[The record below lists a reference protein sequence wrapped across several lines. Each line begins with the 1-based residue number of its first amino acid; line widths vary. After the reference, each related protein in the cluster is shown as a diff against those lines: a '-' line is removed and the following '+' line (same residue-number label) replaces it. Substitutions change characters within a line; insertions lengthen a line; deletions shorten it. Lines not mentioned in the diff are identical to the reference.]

1 MSTKQYRVRLVRPI
15 FQAAIVEVEASDEE
29 QAMLEALGQA
39 ESISEKDWQ
48 GAFDPGSYFYDAQF
62 VEDAEDSTDDYIFS
76 GIDEDRKYLLLKADT
91 DSGEGELLLQPW
103 ITEISDLM
111 VADLSMDWGGQLEA
125 LEEAG
130 TVSFY
135 ESLEQIHAKP
145 KTPAK
150 IIPFRRPDKS
160 DK

>member
-1 MSTKQYRVRLVRPI
+1 MSTRRYRVRLVRPI
-15 FQAAIVEVEASDEE
+15 FQAAVVEVEASDEE
-29 QAMLEALGQA
+29 QAILEALSQA
-39 ESISEKDWQ
+39 ETISEKNWS
-48 GAFDPGSYFYDAQF
+48 GSFDPDSYFYDAQF
-62 VEDAEDSTDDYIFS
+62 VEDAEESSDDYIF
-76 GIDEDRKYLLLKADT
+76 DENRKYLLLKADT

-111 VADLSMDWGGQLEA
+111 VADLSMDWGGQLDV

-145 KTPAK
+145 KVPAK
-150 IIPFRRPDKS
+150 IIPFRRPEKVDVE
-160 DK
+160 